1 MESSEKDPE
10 LVPEAIFEKDGLKV
24 SKSPW
29 GPQDEIGRL
38 NWITP
43 ERRGSILEHLSG
55 AHVFDLN
62 VDYFINMPSW
72 IGAGDPTYAASD
84 DAHAAGI
91 RERRRDRRR
100 RRGPRV
106 LLVLRRRDPD
116 VHALRH
122 AHRHAEPRRASREVL
137 ERLDARSRIS
147 AAASGTRAER
157 RTTRP

>member
-10 LVPEAIFEKDGLKV
+10 LVPQAIFEKDGLKV

-72 IGAGDPTYAASD
+72 IGAGDPTYAAWMTHTPQGSVND
-84 DAHAAGI
+84 DATGAGA
-91 RERRRDRRR
+91 E
-100 RRGPRV
+100 
-106 LLVLRRRDPD
+106 
-116 VHALRH
+116 
-122 AHRHAEPRRASREVL
+122 AH
-137 ERLDARSRIS
+137 
-147 AAASGTRAER
+147 
-157 RTTRP
+157 